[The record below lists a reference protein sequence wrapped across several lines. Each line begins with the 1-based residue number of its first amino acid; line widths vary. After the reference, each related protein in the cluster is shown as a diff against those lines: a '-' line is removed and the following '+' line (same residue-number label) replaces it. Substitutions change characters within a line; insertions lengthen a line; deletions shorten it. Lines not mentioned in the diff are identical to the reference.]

1 MYVDTQQ
8 TILSSTRKSYLIIAR
23 NYNSINVIAK
33 IKENSGRTMWA
44 KAITMN
50 YQMINF
56 GIVDTE
62 LFDDWIWVRL
72 YSFNFCRFQFYEL
85 QEVCFTED
93 SCVMI
98 QMEN

>member
-8 TILSSTRKSYLIIAR
+8 TILSSTRKIYLIIAR

-33 IKENSGRTMWA
+33 IEENSGRTMWA

-72 YSFNFCRFQFYEL
+72 HSLNFCRFQFYEL

-93 SCVMI
+93 SYVMI